1 MKKKILIKEIYFFIQ
16 WIIIFILLFQFKK
29 LLKINLSSFSLFNFQ
44 FILFIIKI
52 LWITKILLSTSPYI
66 YPVLN
71 FKSFETNTLKT
82 LNYSLISTTIIPWTF
97 IMLEHSTLNHHPIPR
112 RNSINSAKFP
122 YRISLQKYHHSSTA
136 TFSIPLARDI
146 IHR

>member
-29 LLKINLSSFSLFNFQ
+29 LLKINFFFLPVKFS
-44 FILFIIKI
+44 IHPFIIKI